1 MEQELC
7 REGSLKRR
15 VLTILLSSRQ
25 ILCVCLGFTFRWY
38 STTFGMFGGLET
50 TEEAGEDEEAV
61 AGRWGTTFP
70 VSVAPNNGAVITD
83 LCPLTVSPVWQI

>member
-25 ILCVCLGFTFRWY
+25 ILCVCPGFTFR
-38 STTFGMFGGLET
+38 
-50 TEEAGEDEEAV
+50 
-61 AGRWGTTFP
+61 
-70 VSVAPNNGAVITD
+70 
-83 LCPLTVSPVWQI
+83 